1 MRTVRF
7 LSGVLLLIL
16 LSLKVSA
23 QEQQKAEST
32 RGDGLAAKLQEA
44 EPRLQKEFAELKA
57 QAEAGQAA
65 AQYRL
70 SWLLVYGTGTPVDLK
85 AAFQAAQ
92 QSAAAG
98 HGLGLTHLGEMYRF
112 GTGTEPDEEKS
123 NTSFSQAA
131 KSLPALVAEG
141 NTEAMRALAML
152 YYRGWGGLKQ
162 DHAKALALNH
172 QAAEAGDAIG
182 SVEEADQLW
191 DGKGTHRQRSKATR
205 LYRAALPKLMTQA
218 EEGDRR
224 AQLIVGNLLATE
236 RLTGKRDFEECIKWH
251 QPVAD
256 AGYADLQFLI
266 GARYQKGNGKAQNDA
281 EAMKWYE
288 LSAAQGHP
296 GAINN
301 VGWMHGNGR
310 AGAGEANDE
319 KASEMYLKAAE
330 RGNSV
335 SQNNIAMRLFSG
347 DGVEQDKE
355 QAFYWHKRSAENDN
369 GRGQYFLAL
378 RYDTGQGTEPNLEKA
393 VHWYQR
399 AAENDHRAEYDSS
412 QGGYAY
418 GAQMKL
424 SDIYREG
431 RGTKRDLA
439 KALYW
444 MARTTEFERS
454 KAVNAFLNHETAIA
468 RKAAALHGQLQ
479 QYLDEGWPVSP
490 RNGREIQEAAEQG
503 DAQAQYELAAL
514 HLLGLGGVGRQPA
527 KVLEWVGKAA
537 AQGHAG
543 AQFYM
548 GICYEEGR
556 AVPSDAAKARE
567 LFVKAAAQGHAGA
580 ENHLGVLA
588 EKAGAK
594 LETVAAHFDRAAGLG
609 DHRAAYNWARVMEA
623 DPAMRQQVLHR
634 YQAAA
639 EQGLAAAQNN
649 LAWLLQQNSAATE
662 EDLEQAVRWYRAA
675 ANQGH
680 ADAQYNLGLMSLR
693 GQGGLKMARS
703 EAFVWWGRAVMQ
715 NHPQSVRQ
723 IHRLAGLLNAEE
735 IRIARQTIQAW
746 GEGQRVPQL
755 YVVREGD

>member
-1 MRTVRF
+1 MRPVKF
-7 LSGVLLLIL
+7 LSGTLLLIL
-16 LSLKVSA
+16 LLLKVSA
-23 QEQQKAEST
+23 QEQQKVEPT
-32 RGDGLAAKLQEA
+32 RGDGLAAKLKEA
-44 EPRLQKEFAELKA
+44 EPRLQKEFAELKV
-57 QAEAGQAA
+57 QAEAGKAA

-70 SWLLVYGTGTPVDLK
+70 SWLLEYGTGTSVDLK

-98 HGLGLTHLGEMYRF
+98 YGLGQAHLGEMYRF
-112 GTGTEPDEEKS
+112 GAGTEPDEEKS
-123 NTSFSQAA
+123 NAAFTQAA

-141 NTEAMRALAML
+141 NTEAMRALSML
-152 YYRGWGGLKQ
+152 HYRGWGGLKQ
-162 DHAKALALNH
+162 DHAKALALNQ

-218 EEGDRR
+218 EQGDRR

-236 RLTGKRDFEECIKWH
+236 RPTGKRDFEESIKWH
-251 QPVAD
+251 QPGAD
-256 AGYADLQFLI
+256 AGYAALQFLI
-266 GARYQKGNGKAQNDA
+266 GARYQKGNGKAQNDP

-288 LSAAQGHP
+288 LSAAQGNP

-347 DGVEQDKE
+347 DGVEEDKE
-355 QAFYWHKRSAENDN
+355 KAFYWHKRSAENDN

-378 RYDTGQGTEPNLEKA
+378 RYDTGQGTEPDLEKA

-412 QGGYAY
+412 QGDYTY

-431 RGTKRDLA
+431 RGAKRDLA
-439 KALYW
+439 RALYW

-454 KAVNAFLNHETAIA
+454 EAVNAFLKHETAIG
-468 RKAAALHGQLQ
+468 RKAAELHGPLQ
-479 QYLDEGWPVSP
+479 KYLDEGWPVSP
-490 RNGREIQEAAEQG
+490 RNSRDIQEAAEQG

-514 HLLGLGGVGRQPA
+514 HVLGLGGVGRQPT
-527 KVLEWVGKAA
+527 KVLEWAGKAA

-543 AQFYM
+543 ALFYL
-548 GICYEEGR
+548 GICHEEGR
-556 AVPSDAAKARE
+556 GVPSDPAKARE
-567 LFVKAAAQGHAGA
+567 FFVKAATQGHAGA

-588 EKAGAK
+588 EKSEAK
-594 LETVAAHFDRAAGLG
+594 REVVAAHFAKAAEAG
-609 DHRAAYNWARVMEA
+609 DHRGAYNWARVKEPEKA
-623 DPAMRQQVLHR
+623 STPQVFRR

-649 LAWLLQQNSAATE
+649 LAWLLQQKLEATA
-662 EDLEQAVRWYRAA
+662 EDLEQAARWYRAA

-680 ADAQYNLGLMSLR
+680 ADAQYNLGLMTLR
-693 GQGGLKMARS
+693 GQGGLKVDRS

-715 NHPQSVRQ
+715 NHPQAVRQ
-723 IHRLAGLLNAEE
+723 INRLAGLLTAEE